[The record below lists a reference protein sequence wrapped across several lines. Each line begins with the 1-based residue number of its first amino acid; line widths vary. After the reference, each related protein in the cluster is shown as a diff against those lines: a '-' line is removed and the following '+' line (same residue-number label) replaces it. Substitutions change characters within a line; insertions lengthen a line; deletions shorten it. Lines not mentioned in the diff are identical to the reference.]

1 MILDSHLHLFRS
13 GYGRFTQRPFP
24 FPGMSDV
31 QAYERVRETHEIE
44 AGLVVCYESD
54 GIDPSNNAYVRD
66 LAASR
71 PWIHSVAYL
80 HPMSMPGAS
89 HVASL
94 FSTGHCGVTLYLP
107 DEESAKAVDEW
118 PPETWRLLSDA
129 RAIVSLN
136 ARPEATLYLQ
146 RLVERA
152 SGCQFLFSHLGL
164 PGRFDTM
171 PTANEA
177 PRRIA
182 ALLKLAAFPNV
193 AVKLSGLYA
202 IDPVPPHLTARPFV
216 ELLLERFTPTN
227 LHWGSDFSPS
237 LDYVAFEETLE
248 LPFLSTLAPT
258 ERAFILGASL
268 AAKLKN
274 VRPERATWSAP

>member
-13 GYGRFTQRPFP
+13 GYGRFAQRPFP

-31 QAYERVRETHEIE
+31 QAYERVREKHGIG
-44 AGLVVCYESD
+44 AGLVVCYEAD
-54 GIDPSNNAYVRD
+54 GIDPLNSAYVRD
-66 LAASR
+66 LASSR

-80 HPMSMPGAS
+80 HPQSMHGAS

-94 FSTGHCGVTLYLP
+94 FSAGHSGVTLYLP
-107 DEESAKAVDEW
+107 DEESAKALDEW

-136 ARPEATLYLQ
+136 ARPEATPYLQ
-146 RLVERA
+146 RLIERA

-164 PGRFDTM
+164 PGRFDTI
-171 PTANEA
+171 PTADEA
-177 PRRIA
+177 ARRIA
-182 ALLKLAAFPNV
+182 TLLSLASFPNV

-202 IDPVPPHLTARPFV
+202 IDPVPPHLTARPFM
-216 ELLLERFTPTN
+216 ELLLERFMPTN

-237 LDYVAFEETLE
+237 LDYVAFEEALD
-248 LPFLSTLAPT
+248 LPFFSAFAPT
-258 ERAFILGASL
+258 ERALILGASL
-268 AAKLKN
+268 AAKLDN
-274 VRPERATWSAP
+274 VRPVPAA